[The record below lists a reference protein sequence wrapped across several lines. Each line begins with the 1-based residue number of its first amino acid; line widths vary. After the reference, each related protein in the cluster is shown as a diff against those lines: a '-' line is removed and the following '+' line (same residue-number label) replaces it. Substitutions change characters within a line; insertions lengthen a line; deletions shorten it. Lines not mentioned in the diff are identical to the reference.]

1 MNDKPVRPPKDHH
14 LANRQARELKLRD
27 QRSQILRMDSETAL
41 EALLDA
47 PSPATLIQSFPD
59 QDLYFLMH
67 RIGPSDFIPVLSLAA
82 SDQWEYLLDVEV
94 WDGDRLDTNVMTKA
108 FDLLFQ
114 ADPERF
120 LRWIIME
127 KPDYFEFYLSRHM
140 EIVIREHDEVPPDD
154 FDDYITLDDK
164 FYFRFPEKRPPS
176 DSDGDVDYDLDDDS
190 MGVSEENDTAV
201 PDEDPSFSEE
211 VQPPE
216 LIEAM
221 VAKLADM
228 DLSVFHGLMLETV
241 NVMSAEIEEEQ
252 FRLKTVRLAEKGF
265 LPFHEAIGIYQPTPL
280 QSLRNRPKTHVF
292 STDSFDPDL
301 PLPPQSFTRF
311 LEGEDLFVNA
321 LARVPADVMLTLE
334 SELAALVNKV
344 ISADRIKVRDP
355 VTLSKV
361 IRKTSA
367 FLSLGLESILQGN
380 AGLERAADLLQT
392 YYLEDLFRTGSRA
405 GVQLKTAVGNWY
417 RHSYIQQRNLPLS
430 FLGETFL
437 GVMGGLLLDR
447 PLYFDNYETGDL
459 YRQFASLADIE
470 TTRKAIDQIMGID
483 GLLARL
489 DPDITTFKKGV
500 LTYKSLI
507 LTLWAKDRLGLA
519 PDLSPIDTGRFK
531 PFFTALF
538 DRDPDLKRRDPD
550 NGERVTG
557 SSRTNAL
564 ENDRNKDIR
573 SDDLALWASETIGM
587 DLPAPVKDLLRDL
600 VAEIRE
606 EYATVHPDRID
617 PRFMPHFLLKRG

>member
-1 MNDKPVRPPKDHH
+1 MTDKPVRPPKDHH
-14 LANRQARELKLRD
+14 LTNRQAKELKLRD
-27 QRSQILRMDSETAL
+27 QRSQILKMDSETAL
-41 EALLDA
+41 DALLDA
-47 PSPATLIQSFPD
+47 PAPATLIQSFPD

-82 SDQWEYLLDVEV
+82 SDQWEYILDVEV
-94 WDGDRLDTNVMTKA
+94 WDGDRLDTRIMTKT

-127 KPDYFEFYLSRHM
+127 KPDYLEFYLSRHM
-140 EIVIREHDEVPPDD
+140 DIVIREHDEVPPSD

-164 FYFRFPEKRPPS
+164 FYFRFPEEKQAGESADDPEES
-176 DSDGDVDYDLDDDS
+176 DT
-190 MGVSEENDTAV
+190 DT
-201 PDEDPSFSEE
+201 DEDISFSEE
-211 VQPPE
+211 VQASE
-216 LIEAM
+216 LIDAM
-221 VAKLADM
+221 VRKLADM

-241 NVMSAEIEEEQ
+241 NVLPAETEEEQ

-280 QSLRNRPKTHVF
+280 KSLRKRPKTHVF
-292 STDSFDPDL
+292 SSDTFDPDL

-321 LARVPADVMLTLE
+321 LTRLSADFMLTLE

-344 ISADRIKVRDP
+344 ISADRIKVRDTE
-355 VTLSKV
+355 TLSRV

-367 FLSLGLESILQGN
+367 FLSLGLESILQDN
-380 AGLERAADLLQT
+380 ASLERASDLIQT

-405 GVQLKTAVGNWY
+405 GIQLKTAVSNWY
-417 RHSYIQQRNLPLS
+417 RHSFIQGRNLPLS

-437 GVMGGLLLDR
+437 GVMGGLFLDR
-447 PLYFDNYETGDL
+447 PLYFDNYKTGDL
-459 YRQFASLADIE
+459 YRHFASLADIQ

-519 PDLSPIDTGRFK
+519 PDLSPIGTDRFK
-531 PFFTALF
+531 PFFAALF
-538 DRDPDLKRRDPD
+538 AGEPGLKTPDLD
-550 NGERVTG
+550 TG
-557 SSRTNAL
+557 GDLKGSYQT
-564 ENDRNKDIR
+564 EDIR
-573 SDDLALWASETIGM
+573 SDDLALWASEAIGT
-587 DLPAPVKDLLRDL
+587 DLPAPVYDLLRDL

-617 PRFMPHFLLKRG
+617 PRFMPHFLLKHE